1 MTINFNELTPGETER
16 LAILSEECGEVIQA
30 IGKILRHGY
39 ESTHPRGG
47 PTNRKSLEN
56 EIAHVKFI
64 ITQMQSMCDVNIYNI
79 ENEVIR
85 KKEKIKKYL
94 HHQ

>member
-39 ESTHPRGG
+39 ESTHPRGE
-47 PTNRKSLEN
+47 PTNREALET

-64 ITQMQSMCDVNIYNI
+64 SRLMKQKYDLSCSNIIYGMVNK
-79 ENEVIR
+79 R
-85 KKEKIKKYL
+85 KSIQQYL